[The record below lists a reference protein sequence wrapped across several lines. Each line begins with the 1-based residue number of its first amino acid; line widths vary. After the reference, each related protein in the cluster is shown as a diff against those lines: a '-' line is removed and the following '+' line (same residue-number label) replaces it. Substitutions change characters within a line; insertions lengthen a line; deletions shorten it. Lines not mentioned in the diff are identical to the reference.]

1 MTPSSSCRLLRAV
14 DLRGAVLTCD
24 HAGVSHVPSTL
35 LSLALAGLMALAAF
49 TDPWLVAAVVV
60 VVVMLIAVAPG
71 PIGDDVIEIP
81 RAATVA
87 GAGLVATALAMW
99 PRLLD
104 GADGTS
110 DRVFGHADNGML
122 AAVMPAIVVAVF
134 IALATQMLR
143 TDGRAHLVPTASYA
157 VALGVFAALT
167 VGWIGALKSFGD
179 AEVVAVGAAGV
190 AAGVLTWLL
199 PIDRWIC
206 GSLAMAAGAVA
217 GVAVVLNVDTV
228 MTAVLGGTVG
238 ATAALFAVLGQVLGR
253 AWAEGQAHAAA
264 GWGLPGALSIALAA
278 PIVYIGGQLIGAPG
292 L

>member
-1 MTPSSSCRLLRAV
+1 
-14 DLRGAVLTCD
+14 
-24 HAGVSHVPSTL
+24 
-35 LSLALAGLMALAAF
+35 
-49 TDPWLVAAVVV
+49 
-60 VVVMLIAVAPG
+60 
-71 PIGDDVIEIP
+71 
-81 RAATVA
+81 
-87 GAGLVATALAMW
+87 MW

-190 AAGVLTWLL
+190 AAG
-199 PIDRWIC
+199 C
-206 GSLAMAAGAVA
+206 
-217 GVAVVLNVDTV
+217 
-228 MTAVLGGTVG
+228 
-238 ATAALFAVLGQVLGR
+238 
-253 AWAEGQAHAAA
+253 
-264 GWGLPGALSIALAA
+264 
-278 PIVYIGGQLIGAPG
+278 
-292 L
+292 